1 MQLAELEEKTLQELQ
16 EMAKELNIE
25 HISNFRKR
33 ELIFE
38 MLKVLAVKEGLIFS
52 QGILEIL
59 PDGFG
64 VFKSGRF

>member
-1 MQLAELEEKTLQELQ
+1 MQLADLESKTLQELQ
-16 EMAKELNIE
+16 AMAKEVAIE
-25 HISNFRKR
+25 NYTKFRKR

-38 MLKVLAVKEGLIFS
+38 LLKVLAVKEGLIFS

-64 VFKSGRF
+64 FL